1 MTAPVFIM
9 TPQEAL
15 ARAEQHAQVVAE
27 QGQEIR
33 ELVASLREIRER
45 NMFAERI
52 IETIRRT
59 P

>member
-1 MTAPVFIM
+1 MTAPVYIL

-15 ARAEQHAQVVAE
+15 ARAAEHAQLVQE
-27 QGQEIR
+27 QGEEIR
-33 ELVASLREIRER
+33 ALTTSLREIRER

-52 IETIRRT
+52 IETIRRA